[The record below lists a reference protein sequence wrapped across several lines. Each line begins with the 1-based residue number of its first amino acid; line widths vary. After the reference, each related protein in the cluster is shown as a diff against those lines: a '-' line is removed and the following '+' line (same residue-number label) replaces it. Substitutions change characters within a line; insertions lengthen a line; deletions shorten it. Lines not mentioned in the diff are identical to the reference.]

1 MVRQRETGQ
10 TQAAQLSKYLGVGL
24 TSALSTVL
32 FAYLG
37 LVGDG
42 QFGTKPLLTLLGAFV
57 GAGAGFY
64 YLYHHLVVVPR
75 EQGRQKEGDGQ

>member
-1 MVRQRETGQ
+1 MVSQRETGP
-10 TQAAQLSKYLGVGL
+10 TQAAQLSKYLGIGL

-37 LVGDG
+37 LVGDDR
-42 QFGTKPLLTLLGAFV
+42 FGTKPLLTLLGAFV

-75 EQGRQKEGDGQ
+75 EQGRHEEDNRR